1 VKRLGE
7 LERAVMDVLWG
18 ADGPL
23 GGRDVLAALSERGP
37 AYTTVLTVLDR
48 LIQKGVVRRERDGRL
63 WQYEAVASRDSYIA
77 MLMLEALDLT
87 GDRDA
92 ALVRFVSAIG
102 TPDAD
107 TLRDALERS
116 AGEPKT

>member
-1 VKRLGE
+1 MKRLGE

-18 ADGPL
+18 ADGPV

-48 LIQKGVVRRERDGRL
+48 LMQKGVVRRERDGRL
-63 WQYEAVASRDSYIA
+63 WRYEAVASRDSYIA
-77 MLMLEALDLT
+77 TLMLQALELT

-92 ALVRFVSAIG
+92 ALVRFVSAID

-107 TLRDALERS
+107 TLRSALEKS
-116 AGEPKT
+116 ARDPES